1 MIVIEIDWKL
11 LCMYLSRDACL
22 DAQFSVLC
30 ALRKKR
36 PALLLQHENM
46 NFDRNGLELILK
58 LHTQCIILDKS
69 SHLQDDNKG
78 FASYRGNDIITWNLY
93 LSRVMSPLY
102 TRTVP
107 SANPTAM
114 WVRFSIRVR
123 QDTWVKIYWHLMIR
137 GPVFFHRA
145 P

>member
-1 MIVIEIDWKL
+1 MTESS
-11 LCMYLSRDACL
+11 CACTCHRML
-22 DAQFSVLC
+22 VLMHNSLFC
-30 ALRKKR
+30 VPWEKKR

-46 NFDRNGLELILK
+46 NFDNNWLELILK

-69 SHLQDDNKG
+69 LHLQDVNKG

-137 GPVFFHRA
+137 GAVFFHRA